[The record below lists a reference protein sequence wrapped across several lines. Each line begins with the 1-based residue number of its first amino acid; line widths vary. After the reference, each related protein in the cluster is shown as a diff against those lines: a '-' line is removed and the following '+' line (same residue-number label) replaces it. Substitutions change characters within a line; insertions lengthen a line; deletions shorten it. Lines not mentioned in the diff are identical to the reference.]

1 MIISIQHPGDE
12 TVLRLIV
19 AHRELSVMGPG
30 SHGIPSEPNRRQQ
43 LMQYMTKIIVL
54 TVRIRIC
61 NKLPLLI
68 LFLLYF
74 LSLSLP
80 SYSHSSAS
88 PCSLSTSLSPS
99 LSYSFCSSSTI
110 FSSVSRSFCWFCSD
124 YCSCFPAIP
133 SHKYYR
139 YQKTRPP
146 KVTSIYMYSIVLRSM
161 YPQLLVYFIR
171 QSLPYTSLPPS
182 FHPSVHT
189 CTCFL
194 FLSFVPQ
201 PMYACHF
208 IAFSLSYQIASS
220 SIYVW
225 FLCLFLCLCLWIC
238 LCVSVYLSC

>member
-88 PCSLSTSLSPS
+88 PCSLSTSLSLPLSPTLSVLLQPSSPPS
-99 LSYSFCSSSTI
+99 LALSVDFAQTI
-110 FSSVSRSFCWFCSD
+110 ALVFLRFLPINIIAIRRHGHQRS
-124 YCSCFPAIP
+124 P
-133 SHKYYR
+133 
-139 YQKTRPP
+139 T
-146 KVTSIYMYSIVLRSM
+146 
-161 YPQLLVYFIR
+161 
-171 QSLPYTSLPPS
+171 YT
-182 FHPSVHT
+182 
-189 CTCFL
+189 CI
-194 FLSFVPQ
+194 Q
-201 PMYACHF
+201 
-208 IAFSLSYQIASS
+208 
-220 SIYVW
+220 
-225 FLCLFLCLCLWIC
+225 
-238 LCVSVYLSC
+238 